1 MDMVE
6 FNKNV
11 KGKRLMNENL
21 LKVLSLYCNNELEN
35 LKNSEVYIKLQKL
48 VNELNYILVC
58 EYGKELNNKKSE
70 NLYLSITVFN
80 DKNEAVEIF
89 DEGFLTVSTLLVLVD
104 NKYRYKFLS
113 WKDEEFI
120 EDLNWLIKELENIK
134 KINSKLLSQVKLGE
148 FPFWN
153 LTF

>member
-1 MDMVE
+1 
-6 FNKNV
+6 
-11 KGKRLMNENL
+11 MNENL

-35 LKNSEVYIKLQKL
+35 LKNSELYIKLQKL

-89 DEGFLTVSTLLVLVD
+89 DEGFLTASTLLVLVD

-134 KINSKLLSQVKLGE
+134 NNK
-148 FPFWN
+148 
-153 LTF
+153 

>member
-11 KGKRLMNENL
+11 KGERLMNENL

-134 KINSKLLSQVKLGE
+134 KNK
-148 FPFWN
+148 
-153 LTF
+153 

>member
-1 MDMVE
+1 MVE

-11 KGKRLMNENL
+11 KGEKLMNENL
-21 LKVLSLYCNNELEN
+21 LKVLSLYCNNEIEN
-35 LKNSEVYIKLQKL
+35 LKNSELYNKLQKL

-80 DKNEAVEIF
+80 DKNEVIEIF
-89 DEGFLTVSTLLVLVD
+89 DEGFLTASTLLVLVD

-113 WKDEEFI
+113 WKDEEFV
-120 EDLNWLIKELENIK
+120 EDLNWLIKELENINNK
-134 KINSKLLSQVKLGE
+134 
-148 FPFWN
+148 
-153 LTF
+153 

>member
-1 MDMVE
+1 
-6 FNKNV
+6 
-11 KGKRLMNENL
+11 MNENL

-35 LKNSEVYIKLQKL
+35 LKNSELYIKLQKL

-89 DEGFLTVSTLLVLVD
+89 DEGFLTASTLLVLVD

-134 KINSKLLSQVKLGE
+134 NNKQQITFTSKKLGK
-148 FPFWN
+148 FT
-153 LTF
+153 L

>member
-1 MDMVE
+1 
-6 FNKNV
+6 
-11 KGKRLMNENL
+11 MNENL

-35 LKNSEVYIKLQKL
+35 LKNSELYIKIQKL

-70 NLYLSITVFN
+70 NLYLSIMIFN

-89 DEGFLTVSTLLVLVD
+89 DEGFLTASTLLVLVD

-134 KINSKLLSQVKLGE
+134 NNK
-148 FPFWN
+148 
-153 LTF
+153 

>member
-11 KGKRLMNENL
+11 KGKRLMSENL

-134 KINSKLLSQVKLGE
+134 K
-148 FPFWN
+148 
-153 LTF
+153 

>member
-134 KINSKLLSQVKLGE
+134 KINSKLLSQAKLGE